1 MNMNYKKLL
10 AQVLLAS
17 AIAGT
22 SCLAGTQDVRMF
34 VRHDVADYPTW
45 KKGYDGFSGY
55 QKSHGVFF
63 QSVWQSNENPNDVTV
78 IHDFH
83 SIEKAKSF
91 ANSQEL
97 KEKMAKL
104 GVKGTPQIW
113 YTNKGAK

>member
-1 MNMNYKKLL
+1 MNYKKLL
-10 AQVLLAS
+10 IPFLLVS
-17 AIAGT
+17 AIMGMSGLVGA
-22 SCLAGTQDVRMF
+22 QDVRMF
-34 VRHDVADYPTW
+34 VRHDVADYSVW

-55 QKSHGVFF
+55 QKSHGVFS
-63 QSVWQSNENPNDVTV
+63 QSVWQSIENPNEVTV

-97 KEKMAKL
+97 KETMKKI

>member
-1 MNMNYKKLL
+1 MNFKKLL
-10 AQVLLAS
+10 TLVLLAG
-17 AIAGT
+17 AIMGT
-22 SCLAGTQDVRMF
+22 SCLVGAQDVRMF
-34 VRHDVADYPTW
+34 VRHDVTDYAVW

-63 QSVWQSNENPNDVTV
+63 QSVWQSKDNSNDVTV

-83 SIEKAKSF
+83 SMEKAKSF
-91 ANSQEL
+91 ANSKEL
-97 KEKMAKL
+97 KEAMMKL